1 MEEEPWNE
9 NRGQVRAIL
18 VQILFLNL
26 LVAAIKV
33 ILGVVTGALSILS
46 DGIHSTFDG
55 VSNVIGL
62 VGIKYAS
69 EPSDSEHPYGHKK
82 MELIAAMGITSLLIA
97 SSIEILKG
105 AAERFRNLTTPEIT
119 SLTFG
124 LMAFTVIVNVL
135 VTRYEY
141 RRGRELKSLILV
153 ADSMHTRSDVLVSLG
168 VIAGMYGISR
178 GYPLIDPII
187 SIIIL
192 GIILR
197 TAIELFRGASRGLL
211 DVAVVPPSDIH
222 KAASGIP
229 GVRKIHHI
237 RTRGTSD
244 YVFLDACIHVDPS
257 LSVGEG
263 HEISHKVRMKLREK
277 LPQIR
282 DVVIHVEPA
291 GGPVG
296 RRHAGHRSHI

>member
-1 MEEEPWNE
+1 MEERSWEESRW
-9 NRGQVRAIL
+9 RVRAVL
-18 VQILFLNL
+18 VQILVLNL
-26 LVAAIKV
+26 LVAAMKV
-33 ILGVVTGALSILS
+33 VLGIVTGTLSILS

-55 VSNVIGL
+55 ISNVIGL

-69 EPSDSEHPYGHKK
+69 EPSDSEHPYGHRK
-82 MELIAAMGITSLLIA
+82 MEFVAAMGIASLLIA

-105 AAERFRNLTTPEIT
+105 AAERFQNLTTPEIT

-124 LMAFTVIVNVL
+124 LMVFTVVVNIL

-141 RRGRELKSLILV
+141 RKGRELKSLVLV

-187 SIIIL
+187 SIVIL
-192 GIILR
+192 GIIMR
-197 TAIELFRGASRGLL
+197 TAIELFKGASRGLL
-211 DVAVVPPSDIH
+211 DVAVVPQSDIR
-222 KAASGIP
+222 KVASGIP
-229 GVRKIHHI
+229 GVMKIHHI

-244 YVFLDACIHVDPS
+244 YVFLDACMHVDPS
-257 LSVGEG
+257 LSVREG
-263 HEISHKVRMKLREK
+263 HEISHKVRKKLHGK

-282 DVVIHVEPA
+282 DIVIHVEPA
-291 GGPVG
+291 SKSGHGHGGF
-296 RRHAGHRSHI
+296 HQEK